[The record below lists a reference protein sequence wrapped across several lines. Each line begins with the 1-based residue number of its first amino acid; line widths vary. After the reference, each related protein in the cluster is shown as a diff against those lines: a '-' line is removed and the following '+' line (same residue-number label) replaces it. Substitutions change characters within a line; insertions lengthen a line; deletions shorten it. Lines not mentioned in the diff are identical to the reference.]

1 MFKGEDSKYES
12 LRVSCVRVGKR
23 AWSRVRNFR
32 VFPERDGALQKGT
45 VQWGFASV
53 LVKSRVESLVD
64 PGATNP
70 ISAGKI
76 RSENCAADPQ
86 GQKDKSPR
94 QLTVR

>member
-53 LVKSRVESLVD
+53 LVKSRVERVSLTPVPPIQSPPAKSD
-64 PGATNP
+64 PRTVP
-70 ISAGKI
+70 QTRKGK
-76 RSENCAADPQ
+76 RTRAHDS
-86 GQKDKSPR
+86 
-94 QLTVR
+94 